1 MKRFDLT
8 DGEVAKVSANR
19 IIEIIANGIRQL
31 NSYGRYGLRD
41 PIPDEVIEERA
52 RTITTTL
59 ILEGQVKL

>member
-19 IIEIIANGIRQL
+19 IIEIIANGIRVL
-31 NSYGRYGLRD
+31 NNYGL
-41 PIPDEVIEERA
+41 PHSIPDALIEERA